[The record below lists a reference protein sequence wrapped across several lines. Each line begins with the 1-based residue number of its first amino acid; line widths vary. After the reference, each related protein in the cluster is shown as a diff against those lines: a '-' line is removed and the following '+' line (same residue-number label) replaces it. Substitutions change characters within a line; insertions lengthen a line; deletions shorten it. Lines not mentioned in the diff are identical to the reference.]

1 MFLLPP
7 AQWPMF
13 GFDRISLKRRLVETG
28 VGNLSGKSCK
38 TPFSSGTEFPTDC
51 TETFP
56 LVTPPWTI
64 WSQTGHIMVTHAT
77 NFSEQPIFGN
87 ILLVIMMYSLTGQ
100 ESWQS
105 IWTKSVPNILGHK
118 YCLETERN
126 QEESSPFRILLDFSI
141 ENFQQ
146 QQKSCPVGRFANF
159 ADLTFSLC
167 SILSKQCSID
177 RQHCRTSL
185 FTNIRR
191 ECLNNYFD
199 TVGRLF
205 LI

>member
-1 MFLLPP
+1 MLATCL
-7 AQWPMF
+7 A
-13 GFDRISLKRRLVETG
+13 SLARHLFRRELNSQQTVRKLFHWSHHHG
-28 VGNLSGKSCK
+28 LSGRK
-38 TPFSSGTEFPTDC
+38 
-51 TETFP
+51 
-56 LVTPPWTI
+56 L
-64 WSQTGHIMVTHAT
+64 VTHAT

-118 YCLETERN
+118 YCLETQRN
-126 QEESSPFRILLDFSI
+126 QEESSLFRILLDFSI

-167 SILSKQCSID
+167 SILSKQCNID
-177 RQHCRTSL
+177 RQHGVSNDLVRVVRYQAAREKNW
-185 FTNIRR
+185 FRR
-191 ECLNNYFD
+191 
-199 TVGRLF
+199 
-205 LI
+205 

>member
-77 NFSEQPIFGN
+77 NFSEQPIF
-87 ILLVIMMYSLTGQ
+87 
-100 ESWQS
+100 WQH
-105 IWTKSVPNILGHK
+105 IACHNDV
-118 YCLETERN
+118 
-126 QEESSPFRILLDFSI
+126 
-141 ENFQQ
+141 
-146 QQKSCPVGRFANF
+146 
-159 ADLTFSLC
+159 
-167 SILSKQCSID
+167 
-177 RQHCRTSL
+177 
-185 FTNIRR
+185 
-191 ECLNNYFD
+191 
-199 TVGRLF
+199 
-205 LI
+205 

>member
-1 MFLLPP
+1 MLATCL
-7 AQWPMF
+7 A
-13 GFDRISLKRRLVETG
+13 SLARHLFRRELNSQQTVRKLSHWSHHHG
-28 VGNLSGKSCK
+28 LSGHK
-38 TPFSSGTEFPTDC
+38 
-51 TETFP
+51 
-56 LVTPPWTI
+56 LVTSWSHMPPI
-64 WSQTGHIMVTHAT
+64 FLNSL
-77 NFSEQPIFGN
+77 FFGN

-118 YCLETERN
+118 YCLETQRN

-185 FTNIRR
+185 FTNIKR
-191 ECLNNYFD
+191 ECLSCQ
-199 TVGRLF
+199 L
-205 LI
+205 

>member
-64 WSQTGHIMVTHAT
+64 CVHIMVTHAT

-118 YCLETERN
+118 YCLETQRN